1 MRMGQRLGS
10 RLTVALLAAGVVV
23 AGPGAVGRA
32 VPAAVPP
39 AATAVPAI
47 SHAFVI
53 IEENTNFSDVFGARA
68 SEAPYLNSLAD
79 AHVRHDAYYAT
90 SHVSL
95 GNYISMVSG
104 QVPQPLDHF
113 DCPTYAACVRPGPTI
128 GAQLDGAGKTWR
140 GYFETMPAP
149 CTRPTGATD
158 TNQTGYATR
167 HNPFVYFSE
176 IVNDAAYCADRDVP
190 YETSFAPDL
199 SGGSPRNLSF
209 IVPNTCNDGHDAA
222 CAGTQTQ
229 IQVLDGWLA
238 ANVPPILSYVNA
250 HPDSALII
258 TFDEASNSD
267 TSGCCNQLPTAQG
280 GGHVGFV
287 LVAPALERAAG
298 YRSTVAGNHYSLLRT
313 LEDGFGLPPLAEAA
327 KVDPMVDLFHD

>member
-128 GAQLDGAGKTWR
+128 GAQLDGAGRTWR
-140 GYFETMPAP
+140 GHLRPRGVRRRSGWGTPKRGARRSGRETGLWMPPPHPAH
-149 CTRPTGATD
+149 RL
-158 TNQTGYATR
+158 R
-167 HNPFVYFSE
+167 
-176 IVNDAAYCADRDVP
+176 
-190 YETSFAPDL
+190 
-199 SGGSPRNLSF
+199 SP
-209 IVPNTCNDGHDAA
+209 
-222 CAGTQTQ
+222 
-229 IQVLDGWLA
+229 
-238 ANVPPILSYVNA
+238 
-250 HPDSALII
+250 HPDMH
-258 TFDEASNSD
+258 
-267 TSGCCNQLPTAQG
+267 GVQ
-280 GGHVGFV
+280 
-287 LVAPALERAAG
+287 
-298 YRSTVAGNHYSLLRT
+298 
-313 LEDGFGLPPLAEAA
+313 
-327 KVDPMVDLFHD
+327 

>member
-1 MRMGQRLGS
+1 MTYSLLFLPDAIGTLRSDAVAALTYTSNWWQMIAHRSYFAQAGRPELLKHLWSLAIEEQFYLAWPFLLMLGLRRLGRQRMLVTMLGTAMAS
-10 RLTVALLAAGVVV
+10 TLLLALV
-23 AGPGAVGRA
+23 
-32 VPAAVPP
+32 
-39 AATAVPAI
+39 
-47 SHAFVI
+47 SHGSV
-53 IEENTNFSDVFGARA
+53 D
-68 SEAPYLNSLAD
+68 
-79 AHVRHDAYYAT
+79 DAYYAT

-258 TFDEASNSD
+258 TFDEASNSE
-267 TSGCCNQLPTAQG
+267 TEACCEEMPGPGSPSPGITGPG
-280 GGHVGFV
+280 GGRVGAV
-287 LVAPALERAAG
+287 LLSPFLFDLAG
-298 YRSTVAGNHYSLLRT
+298 R
-313 LEDGFGLPPLAEAA
+313 
-327 KVDPMVDLFHD
+327 